1 MFKQIK
7 DQWNAYVGPKDERLV
22 AEENRLYAKLAKALL
37 VIGIISMYY
46 GNALRRAAGMFSDT
60 AVGSKFYSAF
70 PPEIIMSLGI
80 IIACTVFSSTLTKQ
94 GVIADNRFAEVD
106 TCPTGYFTLCSAI
119 GAALVFVGAFVLEVL
134 AQAQFVGFGGV
145 YWAASAALAFFIAAV
160 VFIGSLIGL
169 VLYFRDAKK
178 NRKRI
183 EAELDD

>member
-37 VIGIISMYY
+37 VIGIVSMYY
-46 GNALRRAAGMFSDT
+46 GNALRRAAGMFSDS

-70 PPEIIMSLGI
+70 PPEMIMSLGI
-80 IIACTVFSSTLTKQ
+80 IIACTVFTSSLTKQ
-94 GVIADNRFAEVD
+94 GIIADNRFAEVD

-119 GAALVFVGAFVLEVL
+119 GAVLVFAGAFVLEVL
-134 AQAQFVGFGGV
+134 AQVQFVGFGGV
-145 YWAASAALAFFIAAV
+145 YWVADLGLALFIAAF
-160 VFIGSLIGL
+160 VFVGSLIGL
-169 VLYFRDAKK
+169 VLYYRDAKK

-183 EAELDD
+183 EAELED

>member
-1 MFKQIK
+1 MFKQLK

-46 GNALRRAAGMFSDT
+46 GNALHRAAGMFSDT
-60 AVGSKFYSAF
+60 SIGSKFYSAF
-70 PPEIIMSLGI
+70 PPEMIMSLGI
-80 IIACTVFSSTLTKQ
+80 IIACTMFTSSLTKQ
-94 GVIADNRFAEVD
+94 GIIADNRFAEVD
-106 TCPTGYFTLCSAI
+106 TCPTGYFAICSAI
-119 GAALVFVGAFVLEVL
+119 GAGIVFFGAFVLEVL

-145 YWAASAALAFFIAAV
+145 YWVANATLALFIAAI